1 MGRRTGDR
9 GSVQRASRQAG
20 VLHTQIIDHQSP
32 FINRSGFTLIEL
44 LVVISI
50 LVMLMAILL
59 PSLQRVRRQ
68 TQAVVCQSN
77 LRQWGALWAIY
88 VSENDGR
95 LPVYY
100 EEPGERDRESPPMAG
115 WWGLDPEPQDR
126 IPARD
131 ESDEDD
137 DVPHRR
143 KARGRVARDRSE
155 PWGNVPGLAYRDTL
169 SLTPVGQLRHERM
182 RDGWRSAGRRVSA

>member
-1 MGRRTGDR
+1 MTRRAR
-9 GSVQRASRQAG
+9 
-20 VLHTQIIDHQSP
+20 QII
-32 FINRSGFTLIEL
+32 NRKSSIVNAQAFTLIEL
-44 LVVISI
+44 LVVIAVI
-50 LVMLMAILL
+50 ALLMAVLL
-59 PSLQRVRRQ
+59 PSLGRVRRQ

-169 SLTPVGQLRHERM
+169 SLTPVGQLWHERIHPVC
-182 RDGWRSAGRRVSA
+182 RSAGRWVSA